1 MPNNFAQEA
10 QEIVRRNPEGV
21 YYYKKFGNPI
31 EKAIA
36 EVFLEAAVEKS
47 EYAMAAEKI

>member
-1 MPNNFAQEA
+1 MSNNFVQEA
-10 QEIVRRNPEGV
+10 QDIVCRNPEGV

-47 EYAMAAEKI
+47 EYAMAAENV

>member
-36 EVFLEAAVEKS
+36 EVFLEAAIEKS